1 MPAITVQSTHEL
13 GPDQLEQHRREL
25 TGHCYRMLGSLFEA
39 EDAVQETMIRAWR
52 AQDGFEGRSS
62 VRTWLHR
69 VATNVCLDMLRG
81 RKRRAL
87 PMGLVPSSTVS
98 EVTDIGPTLPED
110 AWVMPIPDDRA
121 LGDHADPAQLAAQRE
136 SIRLAFI
143 AALQYLP
150 ARQRAVLLLREVLGW
165 SAAEVADLLGSSSA
179 SVNSALQRARATLAA
194 KDTAKD
200 MGEPVNPEDEAER
213 DLLAEFVSA
222 FEAYDVRRLTTL
234 LHDDAVQSMPPFPL
248 WIRGAAEIGAWMLGP
263 GIECEGSRLIPIR
276 ANGTAAFGH
285 YRSDRQGGHYPFSL
299 QILTLQG
306 GKIAQMHTFLYP
318 EMFPIFGLPEKL

>member
-1 MPAITVQSTHEL
+1 MPASTVESTDEL
-13 GPDQLEQHRREL
+13 GLEQLEQHRREL

-87 PMGLVPSSTVS
+87 PMGLVPSSTVA
-98 EVTDIGPTLPED
+98 EVTDIGPTLPEG

-194 KDTAKD
+194 KDT
-200 MGEPVNPEDEAER
+200 GEPAGPEDEAER
-213 DLLAEFVSA
+213 GLLAEFVSA
-222 FEAYDVRRLTTL
+222 FEAYDIQRLTTL
-234 LHDDAVQSMPPFPL
+234 LHDDAIQSMPPFPL
-248 WIRGAAEIGAWMLGP
+248 WIRGASEIGAWMLGP
-263 GIECEGSRLIPIR
+263 GIECRGSRLIPIR

-285 YRSDRQGGHYPFSL
+285 YRSDRQGGYYPFSL
-299 QILTLQG
+299 QILTTRG
-306 GKIAQMHTFLYP
+306 GKVAQLHTFLYP